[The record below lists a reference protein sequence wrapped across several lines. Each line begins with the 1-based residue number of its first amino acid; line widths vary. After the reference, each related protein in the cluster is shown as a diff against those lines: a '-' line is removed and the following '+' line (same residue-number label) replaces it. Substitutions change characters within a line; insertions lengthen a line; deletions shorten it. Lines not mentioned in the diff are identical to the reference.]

1 MSKKLRE
8 YVCEECKRAK
18 DDHDQI
24 YCLCRQ
30 PYDETQFYIGC
41 ERCSEWYHGRCV
53 GILQSEADKID
64 EYNCP
69 KCDPRSQLNQPNL
82 KPLTTADYDLL
93 KKLIKQLTVR
103 RHSCSIHR
111 SVTIIVLFSFF
122 QSNRYA
128 APFKEPV
135 NPTLVPNYYKVVKEP
150 MGKFHHVFCFN

>member
-1 MSKKLRE
+1 MFQFHGSCVKITESMSKKLKE
-8 YVCEECKRAK
+8 YVCDECKRAK

-93 KKLIKQLTVR
+93 KKLIKQLAVSYITV
-103 RHSCSIHR
+103 IL
-111 SVTIIVLFSFF
+111 VTTGVHEGGGG
-122 QSNRYA
+122 A
-128 APFKEPV
+128 
-135 NPTLVPNYYKVVKEP
+135 
-150 MGKFHHVFCFN
+150 G